1 MDQDERERIEQAL
14 GWIPRAAWD
23 DLLERPEGR
32 SLAARRNAVRECL
45 REMKRLSLGA
55 PAGPS
60 RDVVD
65 LLGHRLLSDR
75 ALGGWIRHQLLL
87 TLAPTKWDRLSDQY
101 REVAGGSAATL
112 DRRATQEGKGSRVMA
127 EHWFQG
133 SRWAAAFC
141 EALELPELLATRRED
156 RLPDDESIEPS
167 VVLGPLHDFQ
177 TDVYG
182 RLRELLANGRGQ
194 SALLSLPTGAGKT
207 RVAVDALCDHVA
219 AQGNERRP
227 RDLVLWIA
235 QSTELQMQAWSCFRQ
250 VWQAPLS
257 APSVPR
263 TAPLALKRA
272 WGGRKRDTLEI
283 DDGPTVV
290 VAGIAQLHSWLEN
303 HRDFYENF
311 PRKRLAAVVIDE
323 AHGLVTPS
331 HRDVLTAL
339 GLRTANHW
347 RLPSD
352 APLVIGLTATP
363 WRRNDSQ
370 SASLRSYFQQRLITP
385 KQLGRRPIT
394 ALQARG
400 ILSKVQWQALP
411 FAEAPPLTA
420 AEQRHFE
427 ALHDLPGEYLE
438 RLGWVEKRNAIIVRE
453 LLELPASSRALVFAC
468 SVEHAEVLTLLLNRA
483 SGREVGAVVT
493 GRTPRAERADT
504 IARFRANG
512 TLRFLCNVGV
522 LTTGFDAP
530 QANVVCITR
539 PTTSAALYE
548 QMVGRGLRG
557 PKNGGTATCRVLDVQ
572 DAGLPDEIMSY
583 QRVQAAWAEVD
594 DE

>member
-45 REMKRLSLGA
+45 REMKRLSPGA

-156 RLPDDESIEPS
+156 RPPDDESIEPS

-182 RLRELLANGRGQ
+182 RLRDLLANGRGQ
-194 SALLSLPTGAGKT
+194 SALLSLPTGAAKT
-207 RVAVDALCDHVA
+207 RVAVDVLCDHVA
-219 AQGNERRP
+219 AQGNNHWP

-235 QSTELQMQAWSCFRQ
+235 QSNELQMQAWSCFRQ

-263 TAPLALKRA
+263 MAPLALKRA

-303 HRDFYENF
+303 HRDFYETI

-331 HRDVLTAL
+331 YRDVLTAL

-347 RLPSD
+347 RLPAD
-352 APLVIGLTATP
+352 APLVIGLTAMP

-385 KQLGRRPIT
+385 KQLGRRPIA

-400 ILSKVQWQALP
+400 ILSKVQGQALP

-438 RLGWVEKRNAIIVRE
+438 RLGWVEKRNAIIVRA

-493 GRTPRAERADT
+493 GRTPRAERADS
-504 IARFRANG
+504 IERFRANG
-512 TLRFLCNVGV
+512 SLRFLCNVGV

-557 PKNGGTATCRVLDVQ
+557 PMNGGTATCRVLDVQ
-572 DAGLPDEIMSY
+572 DEGLPGEIMSY
-583 QRVQAAWAEVD
+583 QRVQAAWSAVD
-594 DE
+594 DD